1 MTIKTILF
9 IDDEPTI
16 RELVKICLNDLVGW
30 NVVTAGSAQAALK
43 HLEIERP
50 DAILLDVVMPGMDVT
65 TFLYKFHEKYST
77 QLIPVILLSV
87 IADWFT
93 SQQLQQ
99 LGVVEAI
106 AKPFNPLTLPEQIT
120 RALGWSLQTEN
131 KVQSETTLR
140 EEANLEEEV
149 RVSDAFA

>member
-1 MTIKTILF
+1 MTIKTILL

-16 RELVKICLNDLVGW
+16 RELVQICLNDLVGW
-30 NVVTAGSAQAALK
+30 KVVTAPSAQAALK
-43 HLEIERP
+43 QLEIESP

-65 TFLYKFHEKYST
+65 TFLYKFHERHST
-77 QLIPVILLSV
+77 KFIPVILLSV

-120 RALGWSLQTEN
+120 RALGWS
-131 KVQSETTLR
+131 VQSECKSLI
-140 EEANLEEEV
+140 
-149 RVSDAFA
+149 

>member
-1 MTIKTILF
+1 MTIKTILL

-16 RELVKICLNDLVGW
+16 RELVQICLNDLVGW
-30 NVVTAGSAQAALK
+30 NVVTAASAQAALQQ
-43 HLEIERP
+43 LEIEHP

-65 TFLYKFHEKYST
+65 TFLHRFREKHST
-77 QLIPVILLSV
+77 KLIPVILLSV

-99 LGVVEAI
+99 LGVVKAI

-120 RALGWSLQTEN
+120 RALGWSWQPED
-131 KVQSETTLR
+131 
-140 EEANLEEEV
+140 EEG
-149 RVSDAFA
+149 